1 MAETVPSETVPSETV
16 PSETVPSETGAV
28 EVNFDGLVGPTH
40 NFAGLSPGNVA
51 SKQHAGRVSHPKA
64 AALQGIDKMRLLHSL
79 GLTQG
84 VLPPHERPSPIGLG
98 ALGLPADATRA
109 GAIASLAADH
119 PWLLSAV
126 MSSSAMWAANAAT
139 VSPSADT
146 ADGRLHFTPANLIS
160 TLHRSFEGPV
170 TAKILR
176 RIFADNAHFVVH
188 DPLPSHESFADE
200 GAANHGR
207 LAPSHGDPGVHLFV
221 YGRDTDTVIPSSAF
235 PRRQTLLASQTIA
248 RSHGLDPAKTI
259 FVRQSA
265 TAIDAG
271 AFHND
276 VVSVTNGRSLFFH
289 EQAFDGSIAGQLAS
303 VDGLHLIEVPAQ
315 AVSLSD
321 AVSSYLFNSQLVTLP
336 DGSTALI
343 APRDVVE
350 LDTTRDYLTALPAGI
365 DAVHTVSIRE
375 SMSNGGG
382 PACLRLRVVL
392 TPQELASL
400 AANVIVDDAML
411 DALTHW
417 VERHYRDDLLPSD
430 LADPHLVD
438 EVRRALDELTTMLD
452 LGNLYDFQR

>member
-1 MAETVPSETVPSETV
+1 MTESVLSPRPA
-16 PSETVPSETGAV
+16 AV

-51 SKQHAGRVSHPKA
+51 SQRHANQVSHPKA
-64 AALQGIDKMRLLHSL
+64 AALQGIDKMRLLQRL

-84 VLPPHERPSPIGLG
+84 VLPPHERPSPLGLG
-98 ALGLPADATRA
+98 ALGLGALGFPTGTDPAAALRY
-109 GAIASLAADH
+109 LADNR

-146 ADGRLHFTPANLIS
+146 VDGRVHFTPANLIS
-160 TLHRSFEGPV
+160 TLHRSFEGPA
-170 TAKILR
+170 TANALR
-176 RIFADNAHFVVH
+176 RIFADDRYFVVH

-207 LAPSHGDPGVHLFV
+207 FAARHGDRGIQLFV
-221 YGRDTDTVIPSSAF
+221 YGRDDSTVVPPGSF

-248 RSHGLDPAKTI
+248 LSHGLDPDRVI
-259 FVRQSA
+259 FVPQSA

-276 VVSVTNGRSLFFH
+276 VVSVTNGQALFCH
-289 EQAFDGSIAGQLAS
+289 EQAFDGSIADRLTS
-303 VDGLHLIEVPAQ
+303 VDELQLIEVPSE
-315 AVSLSD
+315 AVSLAD

-336 DGSTALI
+336 DNSVALI
-343 APRDVVE
+343 APQDVLE
-350 LDTTRDYLTALPAGI
+350 LESTRVYLASRPPGI

-392 TPQELASL
+392 TENERAALG
-400 AANVIVDDAML
+400 ANVIVDHELL
-411 DALTHW
+411 DQLVAW
-417 VERHYRDDLLPSD
+417 VERHYRDELHAGD
-430 LADPHLVD
+430 LADPLLIE
-438 EVRRALDELTTMLD
+438 EVRSALDELTGLLGLGD
-452 LGNLYDFQR
+452 LYAFQR